1 MSDKEKDLNIERA
14 AIFTDNE
21 QTGELDAVSCEG
33 ARKLATNDW
42 ESAVEGG
49 VSRGDIFEIRF
60 KNTRKG
66 YYQNVNNLP
75 LRIGDIVAVESSPG
89 HDIGIVSL
97 MGDMVRKQMRC
108 KGFDATGV
116 EFKKIYRMAK
126 GSDIIKWQ
134 EAIQLEYPTMIKAR
148 RYAQSLGLNMK
159 IGDVEF
165 QGDKVKAIF
174 YYIADARVDFRE
186 LIRVFAEEFKVRIE
200 MKQIGAR
207 QEAGRIGGIGS
218 CGRELCCSTWVTN
231 FVSVTTNSARFQE
244 ISLNPQKLAGQCGK
258 LKCCLNYEVD
268 SYIDA
273 RKGFPKVYAPL
284 ETLEATYHFVKSDIL
299 KGEMIFSS
307 DPHSMVNVVNVP
319 IERVREIQQLNKKG
333 VKVEKL
339 RVGGEA
345 FVEVK
350 PDYMNVV
357 GDDSITRFDKNEESG
372 SGRRRNRNKNRGT
385 GNKQNPQNGG
395 EQQNGKQ
402 EPKEQRPPR
411 EQKEPREPREQK
423 EPREQR
429 EPREPRQQREQRPPR
444 EPRENNNKQK
454 ALSAVVEMVKE
465 NQKSEV
471 VKTAP
476 EGSGEQ
482 PQQKERTNRP
492 RRRWNNKRGGNGGN
506 NNGGNGNGGNKGNAE

>member
-1 MSDKEKDLNIERA
+1 MSDKEKDLNIERG
-14 AIFTDNE
+14 AIFTDNAV
-21 QTGELDAVSCEG
+21 TGELDAVSCEG
-33 ARKLATNDW
+33 ARKLGSRDW
-42 ESAVEGG
+42 EAAIEGG
-49 VSRGDIFEIRF
+49 VNRGDIFEIRF

-66 YYQNVNNLP
+66 YFQNVNNLP
-75 LRIGDIVAVESSPG
+75 LKIGDIVAVESSPG

-108 KGFDATGV
+108 KGFDTAGV

-126 GSDIIKWQ
+126 GTDIVKWQ
-134 EAIQLEYPTMIKAR
+134 ESIQMEYPTMIKAR
-148 RYAQSLGLNMK
+148 RYAASLGLNMK

-273 RKGFPKVYAPL
+273 RKGFPKVYSPL
-284 ETLEATYHFVKSDIL
+284 EAMDATYFLVKSDIL

-307 DPHSMVNVVNVP
+307 DPHSMVNVVSVP
-319 IERVREIQQLNKKG
+319 IDRVREVIHQNKKG
-333 VKVEKL
+333 VKVDRL
-339 RVGGEA
+339 VNVSNDV

-350 PDYMNVV
+350 HDYMNVV
-357 GDDSITRFDKNEESG
+357 GDDSITRFDKGGEEG
-372 SGRRRNRNKNRGT
+372 GNRPRRNKNKSRNG
-385 GNKQNPQNGG
+385 GNKP
-395 EQQNGKQ
+395 EQPAQPVQPVQKASEN
-402 EPKEQRPPR
+402 
-411 EQKEPREPREQK
+411 KEPRE
-423 EPREQR
+423 
-429 EPREPRQQREQRPPR
+429 
-444 EPRENNNKQK
+444 NGNKQK
-454 ALSAVVEMVKE
+454 ALGAIVGMVKE
-465 NQKSEV
+465 KQENPNV
-471 VKTAP
+471 VKVAT
-476 EGSGEQ
+476 EGGE
-482 PQQKERTNRP
+482 PQQKEKTNRP

-506 NNGGNGNGGNKGNAE
+506 NNSGNKGGAE

>member
-1 MSDKEKDLNIERA
+1 MSDREKKINIERA
-14 AIFTDNE
+14 AIFIDNE
-21 QTGELDAVSCEG
+21 QTGDLDAVTCEG
-33 ARKLATNDW
+33 ARKLSTNDW
-42 ESAVEGG
+42 EAAVDGG

-66 YYQNVNNLP
+66 YYQNVNNLT
-75 LRIGDIVAVESSPG
+75 LKLGDIVAVESSPG

-108 KGFDATGV
+108 KGFDTAGV
-116 EFKKIYRMAK
+116 EFKKIYRFAE
-126 GSDIIKWQ
+126 GGDIIKWQ

-284 ETLEATYHFVKSDIL
+284 ETLDATYHFVKSDIL
-299 KGEMIFSS
+299 RGEMVFSS

-319 IERVREIQQLNKKG
+319 IDRVREIIHMNKKG
-333 VKVEKL
+333 VKAEKIC
-339 RVGGEA
+339 VGGEA
-345 FVEVK
+345 IVEVK

-357 GDDSITRFDKNEESG
+357 GDDSITRFDKSEEGGTRS
-372 SGRRRNRNKNRGT
+372 RRNKNKSRS
-385 GNKQNPQNGG
+385 GNKQRAP
-395 EQQNGKQ
+395 Q
-402 EPKEQRPPR
+402 EPNGEEVKV
-411 EQKEPREPREQK
+411 QKEPK
-423 EPREQR
+423 GAD
-429 EPREPRQQREQRPPR
+429 
-444 EPRENNNKQK
+444 KQK
-454 ALSAVVEMVKE
+454 PAVVATVSVKDKPKVE
-465 NQKSEV
+465 
-471 VKTAP
+471 TAP
-476 EGSGEQ
+476 QESGEGQ
-482 PQQKERTNRP
+482 PQQKEKSNRP
-492 RRRWNNKRGGNGGN
+492 RRRWNNRRGGGNGGAN
-506 NNGGNGNGGNKGNAE
+506 NGGNKGGAE

>member
-14 AIFTDNE
+14 AIFTDNAL
-21 QTGELDAVSCEG
+21 TGDLDAISCEG
-33 ARKLATNDW
+33 ARKLATRDW
-42 ESAVEGG
+42 EAAIEGG
-49 VSRGDIFEIRF
+49 VNRGDIFEIRF

-66 YYQNVNNLP
+66 YYQNGNNLP
-75 LRIGDIVAVESSPG
+75 LKIGDIVAVESSPG

-108 KGFDATGV
+108 KGFDSTGV
-116 EFKKIYRMAK
+116 EFKKIYRIAK
-126 GSDIIKWQ
+126 GTDIVKWQ
-134 EAIQLEYPTMIKAR
+134 EAIQLEYPTMIMAR

-284 ETLEATYHFVKSDIL
+284 ETIDATYHLVKSDIL
-299 KGEMIFSS
+299 RGEMVFSS
-307 DPHSMVNVVNVP
+307 DPHSMVNVVSVP
-319 IERVREIQQLNKKG
+319 IERVREIIHQNKKG
-333 VKVEKL
+333 VKVDKL
-339 RVGGEA
+339 LVA
-345 FVEVK
+345 SNDVFVEVK
-350 PDYMNVV
+350 HDYMNVV
-357 GDDSITRFDKNEESG
+357 GDDSITRFDKGAEEG
-372 SGRRRNRNKNRGT
+372 GNRQRRNRNKNRNG
-385 GNKQNPQNGG
+385 GNGSKPQQQNG
-395 EQQNGKQ
+395 EQQIQKQ
-402 EPKEQRPPR
+402 PEN
-411 EQKEPREPREQK
+411 KEPRQPKVSREQ
-423 EPREQR
+423 
-429 EPREPRQQREQRPPR
+429 R

-454 ALSAVVEMVKE
+454 AIGTIVEMVKDKQQNKDVAKVSAE
-465 NQKSEV
+465 GEEQQPKEKS
-471 VKTAP
+471 
-476 EGSGEQ
+476 
-482 PQQKERTNRP
+482 NRP

-506 NNGGNGNGGNKGNAE
+506 NNSGNKGSAE